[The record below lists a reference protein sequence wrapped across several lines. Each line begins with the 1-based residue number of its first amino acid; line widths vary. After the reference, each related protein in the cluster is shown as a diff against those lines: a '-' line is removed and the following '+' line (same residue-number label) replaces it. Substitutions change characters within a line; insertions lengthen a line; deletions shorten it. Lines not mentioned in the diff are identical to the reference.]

1 MGLYSTQ
8 SRCSDELT
16 TVGYGG
22 YAVRVTPCPRS
33 VPGRVRHPS
42 LLAPVRLFLKMVPYS
57 ARASNSS
64 ELPVAGN
71 GGAAAIFLGSGGRP
85 SLSPPFLSY
94 PFITRST
101 AVDSR
106 YPFGVHF
113 VKETP
118 LFSVI
123 NPQSSVLMNFQNFEL
138 F

>member
-85 SLSPPFLSY
+85 SLSPPFSFLS
-94 PFITRST
+94 
-101 AVDSR
+101 
-106 YPFGVHF
+106 VHH
-113 VKETP
+113 KINGRGQPIP
-118 LFSVI
+118 LRGKFC
-123 NPQSSVLMNFQNFEL
+123 
-138 F
+138 